1 MTFADLL
8 ADLDRI
14 KAEISGSAPYG
25 AMPVTVSPDPLPRQT
40 RFPRSKRRR
49 IRRKWK
55 RRPQNWSQADNPVGD
70 GVVLRVGD
78 RLVANPRTYAR
89 MKNAEPLVA
98 YDFKRP
104 RVVRHDGIA
113 KVEATV

>member
-1 MTFADLL
+1 MTFADIL

-14 KAEISGSAPYG
+14 KAEISDPIPYG
-25 AMPVTVSPDPLPRQT
+25 AMPVAVSPDPRPRQI

-55 RRPQNWSQADNPVGD
+55 RRPENWRRDDNPVED

-78 RLVANPRTYAR
+78 RLVTNPRTYAR
-89 MKNAEPLVA
+89 MKDAVA
-98 YDFKRP
+98 RLRSGP
-104 RVVRHDGIA
+104 RRG
-113 KVEATV
+113 ETG